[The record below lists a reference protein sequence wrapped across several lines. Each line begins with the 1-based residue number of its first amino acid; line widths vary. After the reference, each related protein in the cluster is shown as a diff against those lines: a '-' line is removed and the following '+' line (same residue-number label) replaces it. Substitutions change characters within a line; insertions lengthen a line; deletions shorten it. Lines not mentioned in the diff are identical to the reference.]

1 MSTARASTKTRPPK
15 AKAAAVRRAF
25 YEGATGS
32 VARSVLPG
40 LVQEARKD
48 LTRATRRELIRNSR
62 ALQKNN
68 PLVLAIVERMVT
80 YTVGTGIFLEPAS
93 SSPEYN
99 KAAAAYLR
107 ERYKKIDT
115 TGQHDAGS
123 IQQIAFRG
131 LLVDG
136 GSFLLKTYDDA
147 GRRAVQVLEED
158 RCGSADAL
166 FSTDGNDGIELTKG
180 GTPIRYFFE
189 ERTLDGLKL
198 TPRDASGVV
207 YMANRPRAGQGRG
220 LCLAAAALTTAID
233 LHDILGIEKYAVKDA
248 STKVDIITTENGEA
262 PSAAPV
268 GAAARAAAA
277 AKAGASGSF
286 NVAEYYTQVFGP
298 ESKVLKR
305 GDTYTPY
312 EPKRPGPAWQG
323 FVDFLAELVCL
334 SFNLPPS
341 LVRQLKVGGVD
352 TRRDLAIMQRV
363 AEVWQVYLAKC
374 WQEFHEYFLE
384 EANEAGV
391 LPPAPADW
399 KKAEA
404 LFPRAATADAGRM
417 AQQDREDVRTGNMTM
432 RESCGQYGTPWRAHV
447 NQLCVEL
454 AAVLEDESTSKLP
467 RGTIANRLFG
477 PIIADR
483 IKEMRDELDAYGV
496 GVRAGVLTPNADD
509 EKHFRSKFGLPAMSA
524 SVIAAW
530 AKDGDVRK
538 PITLAAQVLTDATAA
553 AAQSTNG
560 APAQ

>member
-1 MSTARASTKTRPPK
+1 VSTTRASTKTRPPK

-107 ERYKKIDT
+107 ERYKAIDT
-115 TGQHDAGS
+115 TGQHSAGAL
-123 IQQIAFRG
+123 QQIAFRG

-136 GSFLLKTYDDA
+136 GSFLLKTYTDA

-166 FSTDGNDGIELTKG
+166 FSVDGNDGIELTKG
-180 GTPIRYFFE
+180 GAPVSYFFE

-198 TPRDASGVV
+198 TPRDAGGVV

-248 STKVDIITTENGEA
+248 STKVDIIETENGEA
-262 PSAAPV
+262 PAPTI
-268 GAAARAAAA
+268 GRAARAAAEA
-277 AKAGASGSF
+277 AGAG
-286 NVAEYYTQVFGP
+286 NPIEYYHNVFGP
-298 ESKVLKR
+298 ESKVVKR
-305 GDTYTPY
+305 GDKYTPY

-352 TRRDLAIMQRV
+352 TRRDLATMQRV
-363 AEVWQVYLAKC
+363 AEVWQEYIAKS
-374 WQEFHEYFLE
+374 WQPFHEYFLE

-391 LPPAPADW
+391 LPAAPADW

-454 AAVLEDESTSKLP
+454 AAVLEDEGTNKLP

-509 EKHFRSKFGLPAMSA
+509 EKFFRAKFGMPAMSA
-524 SVIAAW
+524 AVLAAW
-530 AKDGDVRK
+530 KADGDVRK
-538 PITLAAQVLTDATAA
+538 PITLAAQVLTDANAA
-553 AAQSTNG
+553 AAGANTG